1 MQKIVLF
8 LAAFFSSFAALAD
21 VFSLPAD
28 DVLYENNAPFYEY
41 SFNDENGCRFRYLSL
56 APPASDWRVQIK
68 DNNACLK
75 KGYATVSLI
84 DGKNVAQKKYEGYF
98 LDGFF
103 IDQLP
108 LNSHAFKRSAASNGE
123 QYLYYQIEKDDTLG
137 INYYGK
143 MTAYPRAE
151 DYSAFLACAPFQII
165 LQTQNKALFA
175 EVDTIKNLTTVIK
188 SYASILCPAEQ
199 TILVQATDSPSLDEN
214 GVFFQMRLYRVN
226 ENADWTSDMTQ
237 YKNDVRPLQKPVKP
251 LAEVHLK
258 EELVNPNKN
267 ALTPQTQALSSG
279 AMQNPEKLLND
290 AMMTG
295 TKQKGTFQVI
305 KDSNR
310 GAFIDSPFVMQIKR
324 NLSGV
329 TMKKGC
335 YIISGSLEAM
345 DDFSKKKAG
354 IPVRQNAAFIEIETL
369 SPCPKDL
376 GATPTK

>member
-199 TILVQATDSPSLDEN
+199 TILVQATDSPSLDES

-251 LAEVHLK
+251 LAEAHLK
-258 EELVNPNKN
+258 EELVNPNKG
-267 ALTPQTQALSSG
+267 ALTPQKQALSSG
-279 AMQNPEKLLND
+279 AIQNPEKLLND
-290 AMMTG
+290 AIMTG
-295 TKQKGTFQVI
+295 TKQKGTFQAI

-335 YIISGSLEAM
+335 YIISGTLEAM
-345 DDFSKKKAG
+345 DDFAKKKAG
-354 IPVRQNAAFIEIETL
+354 IPVRQKAAFIEIETL

-376 GATPTK
+376 GVMPTK

>member
-56 APPASDWRVQIK
+56 TPPTSDWRVQIK

-108 LNSHAFKRSAASNGE
+108 LNSHTFKRSAASNGE

-199 TILVQATDSPSLDEN
+199 TILVQATDSPSLDES

-251 LAEVHLK
+251 LAEAHLK
-258 EELVNPNKN
+258 EELVNPNEG
-267 ALTPQTQALSSG
+267 ASTPQKQALSSG
-279 AMQNPEKLLND
+279 AIQNPEKLLND
-290 AMMTG
+290 AITTG

-305 KDSNR
+305 KNSNR

-329 TMKKGC
+329 AVKKGC
-335 YIISGSLEAM
+335 YIISGTLEAM

-354 IPVRQNAAFIEIETL
+354 IPVRQNAAFIEIDTL
-369 SPCPKDL
+369 AHCPKDL
-376 GATPTK
+376 DATPTK

>member
-103 IDQLP
+103 INQLP

-143 MTAYPRAE
+143 MTAYPRAD

-199 TILVQATDSPSLDEN
+199 TILVQATDSPSLDES

-251 LAEVHLK
+251 LAEAHLK
-258 EELVNPNKN
+258 EELVNPNKG
-267 ALTPQTQALSSG
+267 ASTPQTQALSSG
-279 AMQNPEKLLND
+279 AIQNPEKLLND
-290 AMMTG
+290 AITTG

-305 KDSNR
+305 KNSNR

-335 YIISGSLEAM
+335 YIISGTLEAM

-354 IPVRQNAAFIEIETL
+354 IPVRQNAAFIEIDTL
-369 SPCPKDL
+369 AHCPKDL